1 MAKQTTRHRPAPKP
15 SRPQSGG
22 SSRSRNRYQRR
33 RVSGGTFWVVVA
45 VVVLLGVAAVLA
57 TALGGGS
64 SSKTGSTRA
73 LAPASL
79 VSKVTGVT
87 DAVSNQVGG
96 GPATLPK
103 AIDAPALTKDGK
115 PLVLYMGAEY
125 CPFCATERWAMVLAL
140 SRFGT
145 FTDLGQTSSSTADVY
160 PGTPTFSFHGAK
172 YSSPYIAFDGVE
184 LDTNQLNSQG
194 TAYTTLDK
202 PTAAQQALMTKYDA
216 PPYVSSSTPGTI
228 PFIDIGGK
236 YLVSGA
242 TYSAALLQGKTADQM
257 AALLT
262 DPTNPTTQGIVGAA
276 NSITA
281 AICKVTGNQPTS
293 VCSQPAITALA
304 AQLG

>member
-1 MAKQTTRHRPAPKP
+1 
-15 SRPQSGG
+15 
-22 SSRSRNRYQRR
+22 
-33 RVSGGTFWVVVA
+33 
-45 VVVLLGVAAVLA
+45 
-57 TALGGGS
+57 
-64 SSKTGSTRA
+64 
-73 LAPASL
+73 
-79 VSKVTGVT
+79 
-87 DAVSNQVGG
+87 VSNQVGG

-160 PGTPTFSFHGAK
+160 PGTPTFSFHDAK
-172 YSSPYIAFDGVE
+172 YSSPYLAFQGVE

-216 PPYVSSSTPGTI
+216 APYVSSSTPGTI

-242 TYSAALLQGKTADQM
+242 TYSAALLQGKTADQI
-257 AALLT
+257 AALLS